1 VGARVIIQFQGIEET
16 ISRLNQ
22 IEEKAQQNLINEGK
36 QISDDGKT
44 AWKENTPEGK
54 TGRLRGDED
63 ATPADLSITFTSPT
77 YYYKFVDEGHRVRK
91 RGGGYAKRR
100 VKGRYMTKALVKW
113 LKQNVTR
120 YLSKFLDNV

>member
-1 VGARVIIQFQGIEET
+1 MGARIVVTFQGIEET
-16 ISRLNQ
+16 IQRITE
-22 IEEKAQQNLINEGK
+22 IEEKAQQNIITEMK

-44 AWKENTPEGK
+44 DWKENTPEGK

-77 YYYKFVDEGHRVRK
+77 YYYKFVDEGHRIRK

-100 VKGRYMTKALVKW
+100 VKGRYMTKALVDW
-113 LKQNVTR
+113 LRQNMTR

>member
-1 VGARVIIQFQGIEET
+1 MGAKVVIQFQGVEET

-22 IEEKAQQNLINEGK
+22 IEEKAQQNIINEMG
-36 QISDDGKT
+36 QISDDGKS
-44 AWKENTPEGK
+44 AWKEATPKGK
-54 TGRLRGDED
+54 TKQLSGDED

-100 VKGRYMTKALVKW
+100 VEGRYMTKALVEW
-113 LKQNVTR
+113 LKENMTR